1 VDVLVP
7 PSIKREA
14 RAYAVVMIKKS
25 GLLKEDLAIDIDYG
39 INAEMALNS
48 GSEIYMCS
56 ATAGPVI

>member
-1 VDVLVP
+1 
-7 PSIKREA
+7 
-14 RAYAVVMIKKS
+14 MIKKS

-39 INAEMALNS
+39 INAEMVLKS